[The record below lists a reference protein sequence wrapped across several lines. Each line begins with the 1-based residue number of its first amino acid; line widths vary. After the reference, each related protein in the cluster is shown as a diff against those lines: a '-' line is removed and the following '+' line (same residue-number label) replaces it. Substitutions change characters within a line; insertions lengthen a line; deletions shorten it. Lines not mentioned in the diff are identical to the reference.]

1 MRGLKEAREQ
11 MVQERENFSTEAAE
25 LERALKEAE
34 ALLLWT
40 FSLIS

>member
-11 MVQERENFSTEAAE
+11 MVQERENFSSETAE

-34 ALLLWT
+34 ALLL
-40 FSLIS
+40 